1 MTGSSSQES
10 RPVREDPSDD
20 DQVPA
25 AVAYGHGRMPFFMK
39 LAWVVF
45 LVFVTYYVAVYL
57 IPAAGGELAQ

>member
-1 MTGSSSQES
+1 M
-10 RPVREDPSDD
+10 REDPSDD